1 MTSYT
6 SSIRL
11 TKPAVGGDTGL
22 WGGEINSDLD
32 YIDEAVNLSVTVNVP
47 DTDITL
53 NHDGSS
59 SDQARYARY
68 RFSGALTADRTVTLP
83 PNSKIGYAT
92 NATSGGHSLTLTTGS
107 GTTLTLST
115 AEWTLF
121 QCDGTNVS
129 AVPLS
134 FGGTSTNDNAEA
146 GRVGEYLS
154 NSRASASP
162 IAMTNNVAVNVV
174 QLTLTAGDW
183 DVSGNVVFNISS
195 SCNNVQSW
203 IGLTSVTRPSP
214 PNNGAFCELAGP
226 AFVSG
231 TTLPTG
237 TTRLS
242 LSSTTTVYLG
252 AIVLFSA
259 GTVSSYGF
267 IGARRAR

>member
-1 MTSYT
+1 MTTFT
-6 SSIRL
+6 STIRL
-11 TKPAVGGDTGL
+11 TEPTVGGDTGL
-22 WGGEINSDLD
+22 WGGEINNDLV
-32 YIDEAVNLSVTVNVP
+32 YIDEAVNQSVTINIA

-53 NHDGSS
+53 TADGSS
-59 SDQARYARY
+59 GDQARYLRY

-83 PNSKIGYAT
+83 SNQKVGYASNDT
-92 NATSGGHSLTLTTGS
+92 TGGHSLTLTTGA

-115 AEWTLF
+115 DEWTLF

-134 FGGTSTNDNAEA
+134 FGGTTTNDNAEA

-154 NSRASASP
+154 NSRSSGAP

-226 AFVSG
+226 SFVSG

-237 TTRLS
+237 TARLS

-259 GTVSSYGF
+259 GTVSSFGF

>member
-1 MTSYT
+1 MTSFT

-11 TKPAVGGDTGL
+11 TKPTVGGDTGL
-22 WGGEINSDLD
+22 WAGEINSDLD
-32 YIDEAVNLSVTVNVP
+32 YIDEAVNLSVTVNIP

-92 NATSGGHSLTLTTGS
+92 NATTGGHSLTLTTGS

-134 FGGTSTNDNAEA
+134 FGGTSTNDNAET
-146 GRVGEYLS
+146 GRVGEYV
-154 NSRASASP
+154 SA
-162 IAMTNNVAVNVV
+162 NVAAGSAIVIPNN
-174 QLTLTAGDW
+174 TASNITSISLTAGDW
-183 DVSGNVVFNISS
+183 DVNGNVGFTMTGT
-195 SCNNVQSW
+195 CNNVQCY
-203 IGLTSVTRPSP
+203 IATTSATRPSP
-214 PNNGAFCELAGP
+214 PNGGAFNELAGP
-226 AFVSG
+226 SFSSG
-231 TTLPTG
+231 TVLPTG
-237 TTRLS
+237 VTRLS

-252 AIVLFSA
+252 AVVLAVS
-259 GTVSSYGF
+259 GTVSVYGF